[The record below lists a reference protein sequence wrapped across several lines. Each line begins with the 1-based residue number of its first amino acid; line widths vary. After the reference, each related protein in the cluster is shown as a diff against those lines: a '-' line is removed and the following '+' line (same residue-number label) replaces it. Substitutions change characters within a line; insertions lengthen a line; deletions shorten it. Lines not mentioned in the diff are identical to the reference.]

1 MTTFR
6 TSAGINLAYRS
17 YGSDDAELTVFLAH
31 CWTLNREDWHYQVRD
46 LLTEFG
52 HRIRVV
58 TWDHRGHGESDP
70 VPKPECT
77 IDHLAA
83 DMAELV
89 EALAPEGKL
98 LLAGHS
104 IGGMTL
110 MALAEQRPD
119 LLDRVVGVAFV
130 STSSGGLSEITLG
143 IPGARAAAI
152 RAQIPR
158 MLAFRSR
165 TLSRG
170 ARRRAPI
177 VERQVMRRFVFG
189 SPMRL
194 ADAAL
199 AVDGLINCP
208 GNSVVGFYENCMTH
222 DRLHA
227 LKAYD
232 GIPTRV
238 LVGTHDLLT
247 PPSHAR
253 KIADAISTA
262 SLTVAPDAGHMLPFE
277 RDQLVSSALIK
288 LARPHV
294 G

>member
-1 MTTFR
+1 MTFFR
-6 TSAGINLAYRS
+6 TAAGMHLSYRE
-17 YGSDDAELTVFLAH
+17 YGAPDADLTVFLAH

-52 HRIRVV
+52 HGIRVI
-58 TWDHRGHGESDP
+58 TWDHRGHGESDDA
-70 VPKPECT
+70 PKADCT
-77 IDHLAA
+77 VANLAA
-83 DMAELV
+83 DMAELID
-89 EALAPEGKL
+89 ALAPEGKL

-104 IGGMTL
+104 IGGMTM
-110 MALAEQRPD
+110 MALAECRPD
-119 LLDRVVGVAFV
+119 IVGRAVGAAFV
-130 STSSGGLSEITLG
+130 STSCGGLNEITLG
-143 IPGARAAAI
+143 IPGARAQVV

-165 TLSRG
+165 TLSRR

-177 VERQVMRRFVFG
+177 VERQVIRRFLFG
-189 SPMRL
+189 TPMRL

-208 GNSVVGFYENCMTH
+208 GASVVGFYEDFMTH
-222 DRLHA
+222 ERIDA
-227 LKAYD
+227 LKVYD

-238 LVGTHDLLT
+238 LVGTRDLLT

-253 KIADAISTA
+253 RIADAIST
-262 SLTVAPDAGHMLPFE
+262 SELIVAPDAGHMLPFE

>member
-1 MTTFR
+1 MTLFR
-6 TSAGINLAYRS
+6 TASGRHLAYGE
-17 YGSDDAELTVFLAH
+17 YGAPDADLTVFLAH

-46 LLTEFG
+46 LLQEFG
-52 HRIRVV
+52 HRIRVI
-58 TWDHRGHGESDP
+58 TWDHRGHGESDE
-70 VPKPECT
+70 VPKAECT
-77 IDHLAA
+77 VANLAA

-89 EALAPEGKL
+89 DGLAPEGKL

-104 IGGMTL
+104 IGGMTM
-110 MALAEQRPD
+110 MALAEDRPD
-119 LLDRVVGVAFV
+119 ILDRVVGAAFV
-130 STSSGGLSEITLG
+130 STSCGGLDQVTLG
-143 IPGARAAAI
+143 IPGARANAV

-165 TLSRG
+165 TLSRR
-170 ARRRAPI
+170 ARRRAPV

-208 GNSVVGFYENCMTH
+208 GASVVGFYEDFMTH
-222 DRLHA
+222 DRAAA

-238 LVGTHDLLT
+238 LVGTRDLLT

-253 KIADAISTA
+253 RIAAEISTA
-262 SLTVAPDAGHMLPFE
+262 ELIVAPDAGHMLPFE